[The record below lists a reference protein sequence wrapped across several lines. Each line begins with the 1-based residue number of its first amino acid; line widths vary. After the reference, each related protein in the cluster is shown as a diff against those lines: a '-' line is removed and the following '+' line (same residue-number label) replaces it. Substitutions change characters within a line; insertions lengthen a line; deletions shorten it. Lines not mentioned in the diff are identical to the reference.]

1 MVAGGAVNAKPFGA
15 LAPREHEGGMIH
27 LPAAAQEGVEVGDDF
42 PMGEEIPKGLAV
54 RFVPG
59 EHSCEHPA
67 TYGAVKIP
75 VRVMVRVVD
84 ATIPVGI
91 EGFVERLYFGL
102 GEKIGD
108 LEVAV
113 EVEKEKL
120 AFRDHFQ

>member
-1 MVAGGAVNAKPFGA
+1 
-15 LAPREHEGGMIH
+15 
-27 LPAAAQEGVEVGDDF
+27 
-42 PMGEEIPKGLAV
+42 
-54 RFVPG
+54 
-59 EHSCEHPA
+59 
-67 TYGAVKIP
+67 
-75 VRVMVRVVD
+75 MVRVVD